1 MRILKLKDTKYL
13 ALRSLT
19 TVCRASL
26 NLYFC
31 WTRQTIKSSQKILT
45 SSSGLLPP
53 PVLSWNHR
61 WSTFHF
67 KPFIQA
73 GTTLAVGSIG
83 CPPCLQLLDSRHRTP
98 APGTKSD
105 APPWIAGRGYPMLLS
120 TAPLPGC
127 GRCWI
132 LLSVSTNHW
141 QGALRIT
148 EKKKKLILILSPLL
162 LLPWTPP
169 QPWARLGTLVSTPTT
184 PPQELLSRPRHTHMG
199 TSLCSEVASPDHP
212 SRHPLTREPLRLQ
225 MNSPW
230 SPSSGKC
237 VERWKKG

>member
-19 TVCRASL
+19 VVCRASL
-26 NLYFC
+26 NLC
-31 WTRQTIKSSQKILT
+31 WIRQTLKSSQKILT
-45 SSSGLLPP
+45 SSSGLLPS
-53 PVLSWNHR
+53 PVLLSWNRR

-83 CPPCLQLLDSRHRTP
+83 CPSCLQMPDSWHRTP
-98 APGTKSD
+98 ALGTKSD
-105 APPWIAGRGYPMLLS
+105 TPPWIAGRGYPMLLS
-120 TAPLPGC
+120 TAPLPGS
-127 GRCWI
+127 GRCGI

-148 EKKKKLILILSPLL
+148 EKKKKLILILSSLL

-184 PPQELLSRPRHTHMG
+184 PPRELLSRPRLTHMG

-212 SRHPLTREPLRLQ
+212 SRHPLTRELLRLQ
-225 MNSPW
+225 MNSP
-230 SPSSGKC
+230 SSLSSGKC